1 MSMKSYSPSRR
12 LQPSFRRELR
22 EKSIDCV
29 HARIARWHFLP
40 VARKNYATLL
50 HRANAGA
57 LRNAYRAAGTA
68 RDIAI
73 AIALAVAVNS
83 MMPRHEQNGH
93 AGEREHLTSP
103 GHRL

>member
-1 MSMKSYSPSRR
+1 
-12 LQPSFRRELR
+12 LH
-22 EKSIDCV
+22 EKSIDCA
-29 HARIARWHFLP
+29 HARNRALAFLTRC
-40 VARKNYATLL
+40 AKELRKLL

-93 AGEREHLTSP
+93 AGERERLTSP

>member
-1 MSMKSYSPSRR
+1 VFT
-12 LQPSFRRELR
+12 QPKLATFVPDGIARKIHQLRAPAHCVMAFLTRCAKELR
-22 EKSIDCV
+22 K
-29 HARIARWHFLP
+29 
-40 VARKNYATLL
+40 LL

-68 RDIAI
+68 RDI